1 MFINTGILKF
11 LMWSGSAY
19 GITGALCVATHFDLV
34 LGYVFFLLSSLS
46 WIWVGYLQRNL
57 ALFLMNFVFGI
68 INIIGLYTYMGKA

>member
-11 LMWSGSAY
+11 LMWSGSIY
-19 GITGALCVATHFDLV
+19 GIAGALCIATAYDLA

-68 INIIGLYTYMGKA
+68 INIIGIYTYNIKA